1 MLKRLLRFCTS
12 RVDTVGSREED
23 AAAEDLLLSLL
34 ITSADP
40 DCHAPLMRV
49 EKGVMAAEWP
59 NACDALLV
67 LSGRKGVYE
76 ALSGK
81 ARRKS
86 MGTLKALALNDPL
99 LCRHI
104 PARESNANM
113 SARLGGEYVWRRTP
127 GESEQAGLAEV
138 AREMLRAGILFLDED
153 VLDALILLFQ
163 RVGGLQTVGSEV
175 CMSDQPLSEQKEV
188 ELAVV
193 AAEASGGWRGRACII
208 VRLARTL
215 QEMYSSTACSRE
227 DEMRAQ
233 GALRRMLAYTGG
245 RLADDAEARK
255 VLQVGS
261 NTLNAYITVSCVEVV
276 LCVAVF

>member
-1 MLKRLLRFCTS
+1 MLRA
-12 RVDTVGSREED
+12 DTVGNREED

-34 ITSADP
+34 MTSADP
-40 DCHAPLMRV
+40 NCHAPLMRV

-67 LSGRKGVYE
+67 LSGRKDVYE

-81 ARRKS
+81 AGRKS
-86 MGTLKALALNDPL
+86 IGTLKALALNDHL

-104 PARESNANM
+104 PARESSANT

-127 GESEQAGLAEV
+127 GDSEQAGLAEV
-138 AREMLRAGILFLDED
+138 AREMLRGGILFLDED

-163 RVGGLQTVGSEV
+163 RVGGLQTVASEV
-175 CMSDQPLSEQKEV
+175 CMSDQPLSEKKEV
-188 ELAVV
+188 QLAVV
-193 AAEASGGWRGRACII
+193 AAEASGGWGGRAYII

-215 QEMYSSTACSRE
+215 QEMYSTACSRE
-227 DEMRAQ
+227 DEMRVQ
-233 GALRRMLAYTGG
+233 GALGRLLAYTGG

-255 VLQVGS
+255 VLQAGS
-261 NTLNAYITVSCVEVV
+261 NTLNAYITVGCVNIA
-276 LCVAVF
+276 LCMRYFKQRGASGRC